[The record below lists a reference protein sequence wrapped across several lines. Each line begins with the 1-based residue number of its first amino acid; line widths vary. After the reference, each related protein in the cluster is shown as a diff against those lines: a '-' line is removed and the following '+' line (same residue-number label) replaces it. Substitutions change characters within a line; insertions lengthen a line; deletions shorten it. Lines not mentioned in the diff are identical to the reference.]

1 MTDQWTHIYDLLDS
15 SCERFGDKALFK
27 SANGKEIS
35 YDEARSRSV
44 DLAKGLILSGLRAGD
59 NIAIASDRSS
69 AEWCLCYLAILRM
82 GAVVVPLD
90 PGLKSEELKS
100 MLADC
105 EASAVICSTTLIE
118 TFKNVRIEVPS
129 IDALLATDSSGSYG
143 VPDVA
148 DLIEK
153 GTGKDI
159 RFPERDPEN
168 IAVLI
173 YTSGTTG
180 NPKGVMLSEANIVS
194 DIEAVHQTLTFV
206 PQDTFLSVLPLHH
219 TFECSCGFLCP
230 MSKGC
235 RIVFARSYKSGEL
248 LEDIRINRVTIMCG
262 VPLMYEKM
270 WLTFKRRIARSG
282 AVSRVL
288 FKILFAVSYYGFAR
302 NHYWGIRLFR
312 SLRVRAGM
320 DSVRLFVSGGAAL
333 PPTVG
338 RFFNVLG
345 IPLVQGYGLSE
356 TSPVLSVT
364 PVEKNVVES
373 IGPPLTGVDMRID
386 DPDDQGLGEIVVRGP
401 MVMLG
406 YYQNEEATSQVI
418 QGGWFFTGDVGKA
431 DEQNYFYI
439 TGRSRNIIVSAAG
452 KNIYPEEIE
461 SLLDQSPFI
470 LESIVLGSK
479 TQGSN
484 AEEVTAVVVPDM
496 EYFDSMEQQQD
507 ADHPIDLAL
516 ALAGEVRTVS
526 ARLAEFKRIKRH
538 YVRMQPLP
546 RTTSRKL
553 KRSIEIDDDGELVE
567 RRRV

>member
-1 MTDQWTHIYDLLDS
+1 
-15 SCERFGDKALFK
+15 
-27 SANGKEIS
+27 
-35 YDEARSRSV
+35 
-44 DLAKGLILSGLRAGD
+44 
-59 NIAIASDRSS
+59 
-69 AEWCLCYLAILRM
+69 
-82 GAVVVPLD
+82 
-90 PGLKSEELKS
+90 
-100 MLADC
+100 
-105 EASAVICSTTLIE
+105 
-118 TFKNVRIEVPS
+118 
-129 IDALLATDSSGSYG
+129 
-143 VPDVA
+143 
-148 DLIEK
+148 
-153 GTGKDI
+153 
-159 RFPERDPEN
+159 
-168 IAVLI
+168 
-173 YTSGTTG
+173 
-180 NPKGVMLSEANIVS
+180 
-194 DIEAVHQTLTFV
+194 
-206 PQDTFLSVLPLHH
+206 
-219 TFECSCGFLCP
+219 
-230 MSKGC
+230 
-235 RIVFARSYKSGEL
+235 
-248 LEDIRINRVTIMCG
+248 
-262 VPLMYEKM
+262 
-270 WLTFKRRIARSG
+270 
-282 AVSRVL
+282 
-288 FKILFAVSYYGFAR
+288 
-302 NHYWGIRLFR
+302 
-312 SLRVRAGM
+312 
-320 DSVRLFVSGGAAL
+320 
-333 PPTVG
+333 
-338 RFFNVLG
+338 
-345 IPLVQGYGLSE
+345 
-356 TSPVLSVT
+356 LSVT